1 MEVEKERPQEGID
14 SVDDIR
20 EGGGMSDMSW
30 SRRFLKSLF
39 GDNEEVGTKHL
50 LMGAVLFHYAYSAW
64 TIQQLRCS
72 YLYFYFL

>member
-20 EGGGMSDMSW
+20 EGGKSDMSW

-39 GDNEEVGTKHL
+39 GDTEEVGTKHL
-50 LMGAVLFHYAYSAW
+50 HVGALLFH
-64 TIQQLRCS
+64 
-72 YLYFYFL
+72 